1 MARPM
6 YIKHL
11 SNARQDERM
20 LALRM
25 RLGWEGYGLYW
36 GIVEI
41 LSASENYECVKDY
54 NRIAFDLRV
63 GANIVKSLVEDFGL
77 FTFTEDGKRFYSD
90 ALSKDNTLEELQ
102 ELAVSTSDAV
112 EDITSYLRTLE
123 DEILELREYVS
134 KNEAEKELA
143 RKRRSEA
150 ARKAGLASGRARQR
164 TNVERTLNERSQ
176 QEKVPLS
183 SPHKETEERSPI
195 PPKEVKEIYPPI
207 IPPKESARRGQCAR
221 THEEGAKGNFGEVVG
236 AEVNTPSANISAGAE
251 KEKSCAK
258 KEREW
263 ELDLPAEVNYY
274 PREEERILSQASDY
288 AEVSRGA
295 EEDSYPQATR
305 GDFATVMSWWNMNI
319 AKGHITVVS
328 ELTRTRRYKLIE
340 RIAEWRTK
348 SQGGSLGE
356 TLSRIEKQIEASSLL
371 RGDKGRWVITFDWLI
386 ADDTNWVKVLE
397 GNYNDNTNNNKNGTG
412 DRYANRRG
420 REGAVASAES
430 FAKWDGK
437 F

>member
-1 MARPM
+1 MAQPM

-36 GIVEI
+36 AIVEI
-41 LSASENYECVKDY
+41 LSASANYECVKDY

-77 FTFTEDGKRFYSD
+77 FTFTDDGKRFYSD
-90 ALSKDNTLEELQ
+90 VLSEDDTLEELQ

-112 EDITSYLRTLE
+112 EEMTASLRTLE
-123 DEILELREYVS
+123 DELLELREYVS

-164 TNVERTLNERSQ
+164 TNVERTLNERSE

-183 SPHKETEERSPI
+183 SPHKEKQESSPT

-221 THEEGAKGNFGEVVG
+221 THEGSAKGNFGEVVG
-236 AEVNTPSANISAGAE
+236 AEVTPTSANISADAE

-288 AEVSRGA
+288 AEVPRGA

-319 AKGHITVVS
+319 ARGRITVVS

-340 RIAEWRTK
+340 RIAEWRKK
-348 SQGGSLGE
+348 SPGGSLGE
-356 TLSRIEKQIEASSLL
+356 TLSRLEKQIGSSSLL
-371 RGDKGRWVITFDWLI
+371 RGDKGRWVMTFDWLI

-397 GNYNDNTNNNKNGTG
+397 GNYNDNTTNKNNGT
-412 DRYANRRG
+412 DKYADRRG

-430 FAKWDGK
+430 FTNWDGR

>member
-1 MARPM
+1 MR
-6 YIKHL
+6 L
-11 SNARQDERM
+11 
-20 LALRM
+20 

-36 GIVEI
+36 AIIEI
-41 LSASENYECVKDY
+41 LRDSTDYTGSKDY
-54 NRIAFDLRV
+54 NEIAFGLRV
-63 GANIVKSLVEDFGL
+63 SAGLVKKIVEDFGL
-77 FTFTEDGKRFYSD
+77 FTFTEDGKRFYSKR
-90 ALSKDNTLEELQ
+90 LSKDMDKQ
-102 ELAVSTSDAV
+102 ARISAKRRQAIQKRWDKRDTSVDTNV
-112 EDITSYLRTLE
+112 YTNVCT
-123 DEILELREYVS
+123 DEIQLYE
-134 KNEAEKELA
+134 
-143 RKRRSEA
+143 
-150 ARKAGLASGRARQR
+150 
-164 TNVERTLNERSQ
+164 

-183 SPHKETEERSPI
+183 SPHKENEESSPT

-221 THEEGAKGNFGEVVG
+221 THEEGAKGNFGEVIGSEETV
-236 AEVNTPSANISAGAE
+236 PSANISAGAE

-288 AEVSRGA
+288 AEVPRGA

-305 GDFATVMSWWNMNI
+305 GDFATVISWWNINI
-319 AKGHITVVS
+319 ARGRITVVS

-348 SQGGSLGE
+348 SPGGSLGE
-356 TLSRIEKQIEASSLL
+356 TLSSIEKQIEASALL

-397 GNYNDNTNNNKNGTG
+397 GNYNDNNKNGTG
-412 DRYANRRG
+412 DRYEKRRG

-430 FAKWDGK
+430 FTKWNGR

>member
-1 MARPM
+1 MARPNQ
-6 YIKHL
+6 IKHD
-11 SNARQDERM
+11 SNARQDEKL
-20 LALRM
+20 LALRL

-36 GIVEI
+36 GIIEI
-41 LSASENYECVKDY
+41 LRDSTDYTGSKDY
-54 NRIAFDLRV
+54 NEIAFGLRV
-63 GANIVKSLVEDFGL
+63 SAGLVKKIVEDFGL
-77 FTFTEDGKRFYSD
+77 FTFTEDGKRFYSKR
-90 ALSKDNTLEELQ
+90 LSKDMDKQARISEKRRQAIQKRWNKRD
-102 ELAVSTSDAV
+102 TSVDTNV
-112 EDITSYLRTLE
+112 YTNVCT
-123 DEILELREYVS
+123 DEIQLYE
-134 KNEAEKELA
+134 
-143 RKRRSEA
+143 
-150 ARKAGLASGRARQR
+150 
-164 TNVERTLNERSQ
+164 

-183 SPHKETEERSPI
+183 SPHKENEESSPT

-221 THEEGAKGNFGEVVG
+221 THEEGAKGNFGEVIGSEETV
-236 AEVNTPSANISAGAE
+236 PSANISAGAE

-288 AEVSRGA
+288 AEVPRGA

-305 GDFATVMSWWNMNI
+305 GDFATVMSWWNINI
-319 AKGHITVVS
+319 ARGRITVVS
-328 ELTRTRRYKLIE
+328 ELTRTRRGKLIE
-340 RIAEWRTK
+340 RIAEWSKK
-348 SQGGSLGE
+348 SPKGSLGE

-397 GNYNDNTNNNKNGTG
+397 GNYNDNNKNGTG
-412 DRYANRRG
+412 DRYEKRRG

-430 FAKWDGK
+430 FTKWNGR

>member
-1 MARPM
+1 MARQNQ
-6 YIKHL
+6 IKHD
-11 SNARQDERM
+11 SNARQDEKL

-25 RLGWEGYGLYW
+25 KLGWEGYGLYW
-36 GIVEI
+36 GIIEI
-41 LSASENYECVKDY
+41 LRDRTDYTGSKDY
-54 NRIAFDLRV
+54 NEIAFGLRV
-63 GANIVKSLVEDFGL
+63 SAGLVKKIVEDFGL
-77 FTFTEDGKRFYSD
+77 FTFTDDGKRFYSKR
-90 ALSKDNTLEELQ
+90 LSKDMDKQARISEKRKQ
-102 ELAVSTSDAV
+102 AIQKRWDKRDTSVD
-112 EDITSYLRTLE
+112 
-123 DEILELREYVS
+123 
-134 KNEAEKELA
+134 
-143 RKRRSEA
+143 
-150 ARKAGLASGRARQR
+150 
-164 TNVERTLNERSQ
+164 TNVYTNEIQ
-176 QEKVPLS
+176 LYEQEKVPLS
-183 SPHKETEERSPI
+183 SPLKENEERSPT

-207 IPPKESARRGQCAR
+207 IPPKESAKRGQCAR
-221 THEEGAKGNFGEVVG
+221 THEEGAKENFGEVVG
-236 AEVNTPSANISAGAE
+236 SEETVPTANISADAE

-274 PREEERILSQASDY
+274 PRQEERILSQASDY
-288 AEVSRGA
+288 VEVPRGA

-397 GNYNDNTNNNKNGTG
+397 GNYNDNTNNKNGTG

>member
-1 MARPM
+1 MGSEARAGYEYRDDNARGGRQTLCRVQLSRLTHNTYIAMARPNQ
-6 YIKHL
+6 IKHD
-11 SNARQDERM
+11 SNARQDEKL
-20 LALRM
+20 LALRL

-36 GIVEI
+36 GILEI
-41 LSASENYECVKDY
+41 LRDSTDYTGSKDY
-54 NRIAFDLRV
+54 NEIAFGLRV
-63 GANIVKSLVEDFGL
+63 SAGLVKKIVEDFGL
-77 FTFTEDGKRFYSD
+77 FTFTEDGKRFYSKR
-90 ALSKDNTLEELQ
+90 LSKDMDKQARISEKRKQAIQKRWNKRD
-102 ELAVSTSDAV
+102 TSVD
-112 EDITSYLRTLE
+112 
-123 DEILELREYVS
+123 
-134 KNEAEKELA
+134 
-143 RKRRSEA
+143 
-150 ARKAGLASGRARQR
+150 
-164 TNVERTLNERSQ
+164 TNVYTNGIQLYDK
-176 QEKVPLS
+176 EKVPLS
-183 SPHKETEERSPI
+183 SPLKENEERSPI

-221 THEEGAKGNFGEVVG
+221 THEEGAKENFGEVVD
-236 AEVNTPSANISAGAE
+236 AEVNAPTANISAGAE

-263 ELDLPAEVNYY
+263 ELDLPAEVSYY
-274 PREEERILSQASDY
+274 PCEEERILSQASDY
-288 AEVSRGA
+288 AEVPRGA

-397 GNYNDNTNNNKNGTG
+397 GNYNDNTNNKNGTG

>member
-77 FTFTEDGKRFYSD
+77 FTFTDDGKRFYSD

-112 EDITSYLRTLE
+112 EGITSYLRTLE

-176 QEKVPLS
+176 QEKVPPS
-183 SPHKETEERSPI
+183 SPLKETEERSPI

-221 THEEGAKGNFGEVVG
+221 THEEGAKENFGEVVD
-236 AEVNTPSANISAGAE
+236 AEVNPPTANTSADAE

-288 AEVSRGA
+288 AEVPRGDD
-295 EEDSYPQATR
+295 EDSYPQATR
-305 GDFATVMSWWNMNI
+305 GDFATVVSWWNMNI
-319 AKGHITVVS
+319 ARGRITVVS
-328 ELTRTRRYKLIE
+328 ELTRTRKYKLIE
-340 RIAEWRTK
+340 RIAEWCTK

>member
-1 MARPM
+1 
-6 YIKHL
+6 
-11 SNARQDERM
+11 
-20 LALRM
+20 M
-25 RLGWEGYGLYW
+25 RLKLGWEGYGLYW
-36 GIVEI
+36 GIIEI
-41 LSASENYECVKDY
+41 LRDRTDHTGSKDY
-54 NRIAFDLRV
+54 NEIAFELRV
-63 GANIVKSLVEDFGL
+63 SAGLIKQVVEGFGL
-77 FTFTEDGKRFYSD
+77 FTFTDCGKRFYSKR
-90 ALSKDNTLEELQ
+90 LSHDMDK
-102 ELAVSTSDAV
+102 
-112 EDITSYLRTLE
+112 
-123 DEILELREYVS
+123 
-134 KNEAEKELA
+134 KA
-143 RKRRSEA
+143 RISEKRRQAIQKRWEKRDTSVD
-150 ARKAGLASGRARQR
+150 
-164 TNVERTLNERSQ
+164 TNVCTNEIQ
-176 QEKVPLS
+176 LYEQEKGTLS
-183 SPHKETEERSPI
+183 SPHKENEERSPI

-207 IPPKESARRGQCAR
+207 IPPKESAKRGQCAR

-236 AEVNTPSANISAGAE
+236 AEVNTPSANISAAAE

-263 ELDLPAEVNYY
+263 TLDLPEEVNYY
-274 PREEERILSQASDY
+274 PEEERILSQASNY
-288 AEVSRGA
+288 AEVLRGA

-319 AKGHITVVS
+319 ARGRITVVG

-348 SQGGSLGE
+348 SPGGSLGE
-356 TLSRIEKQIEASSLL
+356 TLSKIEKQIEASSLL

-430 FAKWDGK
+430 FTKWDGK

>member
-1 MARPM
+1 M

-36 GIVEI
+36 AIVEI
-41 LSASENYECVKDY
+41 LSASTNYECVKDY

-63 GANIVKSLVEDFGL
+63 GANIVKSLVEDFGI
-77 FTFTEDGKRFYSD
+77 FTFTDDGKRFYSD
-90 ALSKDNTLEELQ
+90 VLSEDDTLEELQ

-112 EDITSYLRTLE
+112 EEMTASLRTLE
-123 DEILELREYVS
+123 DELLELREYVS
-134 KNEAEKELA
+134 KNESEKELA

-164 TNVERTLNERSQ
+164 TNVERTLNERSE
-176 QEKVPLS
+176 QEKAPLS
-183 SPHKETEERSPI
+183 SPHKEKQESSPT
-195 PPKEVKEIYPPI
+195 PPKEVKKIYPPI
-207 IPPKESARRGQCAR
+207 IPQKESARRGQCAR
-221 THEEGAKGNFGEVVG
+221 THEEGAKENFGEVVG
-236 AEVNTPSANISAGAE
+236 AEVTPPSANISADAE

-288 AEVSRGA
+288 AEVPRSA

-319 AKGHITVVS
+319 ARGRITVVS

-356 TLSRIEKQIEASSLL
+356 TLSRLEKQIEASSLL

-397 GNYNDNTNNNKNGTG
+397 GNYNDNTNNKNGS
-412 DRYANRRG
+412 DKYEKRRG

-430 FAKWDGK
+430 FTSWNGR

>member
-1 MARPM
+1 MARQNQ
-6 YIKHL
+6 IKHD
-11 SNARQDERM
+11 SNARQDEKL

-25 RLGWEGYGLYW
+25 KLGWEGYGLYW
-36 GIVEI
+36 GILEI
-41 LSASENYECVKDY
+41 LRDSTDYTGSKDY
-54 NRIAFDLRV
+54 NEIAFGLRV
-63 GANIVKSLVEDFGL
+63 SAGLVKKIVEDFGL
-77 FTFTEDGKRFYSD
+77 FTFTEDGKRFYSKR
-90 ALSKDNTLEELQ
+90 LSKDMDKQARISEKRKQAAQ
-102 ELAVSTSDAV
+102 ERWGNANAYTNA
-112 EDITSYLRTLE
+112 Y
-123 DEILELREYVS
+123 
-134 KNEAEKELA
+134 
-143 RKRRSEA
+143 
-150 ARKAGLASGRARQR
+150 
-164 TNVERTLNERSQ
+164 TNVYTNVMQ
-176 QEKVPLS
+176 MHTQEKGTLS
-183 SPHKETEERSPI
+183 SPLKEKQESSPT

-207 IPPKESARRGQCAR
+207 IPPKESAKRGQCAR
-221 THEEGAKGNFGEVVG
+221 THEEGAKENFGEVVG
-236 AEVNTPSANISAGAE
+236 AEVNPPTANISADAE

-274 PREEERILSQASDY
+274 PREEERILMQASDY
-288 AEVSRGA
+288 AEVPRGA

-319 AKGHITVVS
+319 ARGRITVVS
-328 ELTRTRRYKLIE
+328 ELTRTRKYKLIE

-348 SQGGSLGE
+348 SPGGSLGE
-356 TLSRIEKQIEASSLL
+356 TLSKLEKQIEASSLL

-397 GNYNDNTNNNKNGTG
+397 GNYNDNTNSNKNGTG

-430 FAKWDGK
+430 FAEWDGK

>member
-1 MARPM
+1 M
-6 YIKHL
+6 
-11 SNARQDERM
+11 
-20 LALRM
+20 RM

-41 LSASENYECVKDY
+41 LSASANYECVKDY

-112 EDITSYLRTLE
+112 EGITSYLRTLE

-183 SPHKETEERSPI
+183 SPHKENEERSPI

-221 THEEGAKGNFGEVVG
+221 THEEGAKENFGEVV
-236 AEVNTPSANISAGAE
+236 
-251 KEKSCAK
+251 
-258 KEREW
+258 
-263 ELDLPAEVNYY
+263 DAEVNYY

-288 AEVSRGA
+288 AEVPRGA

-305 GDFATVMSWWNMNI
+305 GDFATVMSWWNINI
-319 AKGHITVVS
+319 ARGRITVVS
-328 ELTRTRRYKLIE
+328 ELTRTRKYKLIE
-340 RIAEWRTK
+340 RIAEWSKK
-348 SQGGSLGE
+348 SPKGSLGE
-356 TLSRIEKQIEASSLL
+356 TLSKIEKQIEASSLL

-420 REGAVASAES
+420 REGTIAPAES
-430 FAKWDGK
+430 FTKWNGR

>member
-1 MARPM
+1 MARPNQ
-6 YIKHL
+6 IKHD
-11 SNARQDERM
+11 SNARQDEKL
-20 LALRM
+20 LALRL

-36 GIVEI
+36 AIIEI
-41 LSASENYECVKDY
+41 LRDRTDHTGSKDY
-54 NRIAFDLRV
+54 NEIAFELRV
-63 GANIVKSLVEDFGL
+63 SAGLIKQVVEDFGL
-77 FTFTEDGKRFYSD
+77 FTFTDGKRFYSKR
-90 ALSKDNTLEELQ
+90 LSHDMDKQARISEKRRQAIQKRWDKRD
-102 ELAVSTSDAV
+102 TSVDTNV
-112 EDITSYLRTLE
+112 YTNVCT
-123 DEILELREYVS
+123 DEIQLYE
-134 KNEAEKELA
+134 
-143 RKRRSEA
+143 
-150 ARKAGLASGRARQR
+150 
-164 TNVERTLNERSQ
+164 

-183 SPHKETEERSPI
+183 SPHKENEESSPT

-221 THEEGAKGNFGEVVG
+221 THEEGAKENFGEVVG
-236 AEVNTPSANISAGAE
+236 AEVNAPSANISAGAE

-288 AEVSRGA
+288 AEVPRGA

-305 GDFATVMSWWNMNI
+305 GDFATVVSWWNMNI
-319 AKGHITVVS
+319 ARGRITVVS

-356 TLSRIEKQIEASSLL
+356 TLSRIEEQIKASSLL
-371 RGDKGRWVITFDWLI
+371 RGDKGRWVMTFDWLI

-397 GNYNDNTNNNKNGTG
+397 GNYNDNTNNKNGS
-412 DRYANRRG
+412 DKYEKRRG
-420 REGAVASAES
+420 REGTIASAES
-430 FAKWDGK
+430 FTNWDGK

>member
-1 MARPM
+1 MARPNQ
-6 YIKHL
+6 IKHD
-11 SNARQDERM
+11 SNARQDEKL
-20 LALRM
+20 LALRL

-36 GIVEI
+36 AIIEI
-41 LSASENYECVKDY
+41 LRESTDYTGSKDY
-54 NRIAFDLRV
+54 NEIAFGLRV
-63 GANIVKSLVEDFGL
+63 SAGLVKKIVEDFGL
-77 FTFTEDGKRFYSD
+77 FTFTEDGKRFYSKR
-90 ALSKDNTLEELQ
+90 LSKDMDKQARISEKRKQAIQKRWNKRD
-102 ELAVSTSDAV
+102 TSVDTNV
-112 EDITSYLRTLE
+112 YTNVCT
-123 DEILELREYVS
+123 DEIQLYD
-134 KNEAEKELA
+134 K
-143 RKRRSEA
+143 
-150 ARKAGLASGRARQR
+150 
-164 TNVERTLNERSQ
+164 
-176 QEKVPLS
+176 EKVPLS
-183 SPHKETEERSPI
+183 SPLKENEERSPI

-221 THEEGAKGNFGEVVG
+221 TPEEGAKGNFGEVVG

-263 ELDLPAEVNYY
+263 ELDLPAEVSYY
-274 PREEERILSQASDY
+274 PRQEERILSQASDY
-288 AEVSRGA
+288 AEVPRCA

-305 GDFATVMSWWNMNI
+305 GDFATVVSWWNMNI
-319 AKGHITVVS
+319 ARGRITVVS
-328 ELTRTRRYKLIE
+328 ELTRTRKYKLIE

-348 SQGGSLGE
+348 SPGGSLGE

-397 GNYNDNTNNNKNGTG
+397 GNYNNNTNNNKNGTG

>member
-1 MARPM
+1 MARPNQ
-6 YIKHL
+6 IKHD
-11 SNARQDERM
+11 SNARQDEKL
-20 LALRM
+20 LALRL

-36 GIVEI
+36 GILEI
-41 LSASENYECVKDY
+41 LRDSTDYTGSKDY
-54 NRIAFDLRV
+54 NEIAFGLRV
-63 GANIVKSLVEDFGL
+63 SAGLVKKIVEDFGL
-77 FTFTEDGKRFYSD
+77 FTFTEDGKRFYSKR
-90 ALSKDNTLEELQ
+90 LSKDMDKQARISEKRKQAIQKRWNKRD
-102 ELAVSTSDAV
+102 TSVDTNV
-112 EDITSYLRTLE
+112 YTNVCT
-123 DEILELREYVS
+123 DEIQLYD
-134 KNEAEKELA
+134 K
-143 RKRRSEA
+143 
-150 ARKAGLASGRARQR
+150 
-164 TNVERTLNERSQ
+164 
-176 QEKVPLS
+176 EKVPPS
-183 SPHKETEERSPI
+183 SPLKENEESSPI

-221 THEEGAKGNFGEVVG
+221 TPEEGAKENFGEVVD
-236 AEVNTPSANISAGAE
+236 AEVNAPSANISAGAE

-274 PREEERILSQASDY
+274 PREEEERILSQASDY
-288 AEVSRGA
+288 AEVPRGA

>member
-1 MARPM
+1 MARQNQ
-6 YIKHL
+6 IKHD
-11 SNARQDERM
+11 SNARQDEKL

-25 RLGWEGYGLYW
+25 KLGWEGYGLYW
-36 GIVEI
+36 GIIEI
-41 LSASENYECVKDY
+41 LRDRTDHTGSKDY
-54 NRIAFDLRV
+54 NEIAFGLRV
-63 GANIVKSLVEDFGL
+63 SAGLVKKIVEDFGL
-77 FTFTEDGKRFYSD
+77 FTFTEDGKRFYSKR
-90 ALSKDNTLEELQ
+90 LSKDMDKQARISEKRKQ
-102 ELAVSTSDAV
+102 AIQKRWDKRDTSVD
-112 EDITSYLRTLE
+112 
-123 DEILELREYVS
+123 
-134 KNEAEKELA
+134 
-143 RKRRSEA
+143 
-150 ARKAGLASGRARQR
+150 
-164 TNVERTLNERSQ
+164 TNVYTNEIQ
-176 QEKVPLS
+176 LYEQEKVSLS
-183 SPHKETEERSPI
+183 SPLKENEESSPT

-207 IPPKESARRGQCAR
+207 IPPKESAKRGQCAR
-221 THEEGAKGNFGEVVG
+221 THEEGAKENFGEVN
-236 AEVNTPSANISAGAE
+236 ASTANISADAE

-263 ELDLPAEVNYY
+263 ELDLPAEVSYY

-288 AEVSRGA
+288 AEVPRGA

-319 AKGHITVVS
+319 ARGCITVVS

-348 SQGGSLGE
+348 SPGGSLGE
-356 TLSRIEKQIEASSLL
+356 TLSKIEKQIEASSLL

-397 GNYNDNTNNNKNGTG
+397 GNYNDNTNNNKNNGT

-420 REGAVASAES
+420 REGIVASAES
-430 FAKWDGK
+430 FTKWDGK

>member
-1 MARPM
+1 M

-41 LSASENYECVKDY
+41 LSASANYECVKDY

-183 SPHKETEERSPI
+183 SPLKENEESSPT

-236 AEVNTPSANISAGAE
+236 SEETAPTANISAGAE

-263 ELDLPAEVNYY
+263 ELDLPDEVNYN
-274 PREEERILSQASDY
+274 PREEEERILSQASDY
-288 AEVSRGA
+288 AEVPRGA

-305 GDFATVMSWWNMNI
+305 GDFATVVSWWNMNI
-319 AKGHITVVS
+319 ARGRITVVS

-340 RIAEWRTK
+340 RIAEWCQK
-348 SQGGSLGE
+348 SPGGSLGE

-397 GNYNDNTNNNKNGTG
+397 GNYNDNTNNKNGTG

>member
-1 MARPM
+1 MARQNQ
-6 YIKHL
+6 IKHD
-11 SNARQDERM
+11 SNARQDEKL
-20 LALRM
+20 LALRL

-36 GIVEI
+36 GIIEI
-41 LSASENYECVKDY
+41 LRDRTDHTGSKDY
-54 NRIAFDLRV
+54 NEIAFELRV
-63 GANIVKSLVEDFGL
+63 SAGLIKQIVEDFGL
-77 FTFTEDGKRFYSD
+77 FTFTADGKRYYSKR
-90 ALSKDNTLEELQ
+90 LSQDMDKRASISE
-102 ELAVSTSDAV
+102 
-112 EDITSYLRTLE
+112 
-123 DEILELREYVS
+123 
-134 KNEAEKELA
+134 
-143 RKRRSEA
+143 KRRQAIQKRWEK
-150 ARKAGLASGRARQR
+150 RD
-164 TNVERTLNERSQ
+164 TNVYTNVYTNEIQLYQ
-176 QEKVPLS
+176 QEKGTLS
-183 SPHKETEERSPI
+183 SPLKENEERSPT

-207 IPPKESARRGQCAR
+207 IPPKESAKRGQCAR
-221 THEEGAKGNFGEVVG
+221 THEEGAKENFGEVVG
-236 AEVNTPSANISAGAE
+236 AEVNAPTANISADAE

-274 PREEERILSQASDY
+274 PREEERILMQASDY
-288 AEVSRGA
+288 AEVPRGA

-319 AKGHITVVS
+319 ARGRITVVS

-348 SQGGSLGE
+348 SPGGSLGE
-356 TLSRIEKQIEASSLL
+356 TLSKLEKQIEASSLL

-412 DRYANRRG
+412 DRYAKRRG